1 MLAFDLQ
8 RVREK
13 AISADIVGYEVE
25 DLQGTIGEVDRQ
37 TKELAPSFI
46 SVDTVSSLRDGR
58 VTLPAAVVER
68 IDHDARKVYVDRR
81 HEEIKNAPQSSNDD
95 GNGDDGF
102 LGELRRYY
110 GPAGAGYRA
119 PRDAWAEGFSR
130 VFVGERIDEAALR
143 QRAVPIRERLRLPG
157 TGVRDLLL
165 AVDIYVVGFVALLL
179 LIDVVSSKP
188 AHVSVVDAV
197 TVTLL
202 ALVLATVDASA
213 GMGVGTALSPLLLV
227 LGFGK
232 LEVVPALV
240 ATQGLAGPFEGVVH
254 SQFGNIKY
262 AFRPLNR
269 PAKTMLL
276 VAVPGA
282 VGAALGVLLTYFALK
297 LPDTFVKTYIGVL
310 VLAMAAISATN
321 SMRGGRRDYRPRW
334 LPLFGALGGANK
346 GIGGGGYG
354 PVITLGGVL
363 SGVHEKTSVAI
374 AEMAD
379 GIASAAGAVTFVVIA
394 ALGVAVDWRL
404 LPWLWLGSFP
414 ASFAGPFLVRVIPGW
429 FLKYSVPAY
438 IAVIAVILLVQTWG

>member
-197 TVTLL
+197 
-202 ALVLATVDASA
+202 
-213 GMGVGTALSPLLLV
+213 
-227 LGFGK
+227 
-232 LEVVPALV
+232 
-240 ATQGLAGPFEGVVH
+240 
-254 SQFGNIKY
+254 
-262 AFRPLNR
+262 
-269 PAKTMLL
+269 
-276 VAVPGA
+276 
-282 VGAALGVLLTYFALK
+282 
-297 LPDTFVKTYIGVL
+297 
-310 VLAMAAISATN
+310 
-321 SMRGGRRDYRPRW
+321 
-334 LPLFGALGGANK
+334 
-346 GIGGGGYG
+346 
-354 PVITLGGVL
+354 
-363 SGVHEKTSVAI
+363 
-374 AEMAD
+374 
-379 GIASAAGAVTFVVIA
+379 
-394 ALGVAVDWRL
+394 DWRL

-438 IAVIAVILLVQTWG
+438 IAVIAVILLV